1 MDSKHEQQARTANQ
15 SDDFKMK
22 TSTSASIILS
32 LAAVSLL
39 LAMPAQLGFESGFSN
54 GLNGGSA
61 NKLDAQLAQLG
72 IQDRIHFDDTDLLPG
87 ADRRWAFPM
96 LQAAQLAVGDR
107 MSFVLP
113 GGTSIAMALVERQ
126 LLDER
131 SIQFTFSDPAFGN
144 AAEITVREGIVR
156 GVVHATVGGRHFVWS
171 LVTATDA
178 NGLTGEYYDDLLDA
192 TNDTHESLTLG
203 FDANSKDR
211 GADGNGAGGSD
222 GGSAENSDGG
232 IAGGSNCQDSG
243 QIIDVLLA
251 YTPGFAA
258 LFAGDTAALQS
269 ALTGDI
275 GIASSSMANSNAVP
289 RFRIAG
295 FAPLPNPSTGTLAGD
310 LMCAKNDQGRGRS

>member
-1 MDSKHEQQARTANQ
+1 
-15 SDDFKMK
+15 MK

-61 NKLDAQLAQLG
+61 NKLDAQLAELG

-203 FDANSKDR
+203 FDANSK
-211 GADGNGAGGSD
+211 
-222 GGSAENSDGG
+222 EM
-232 IAGGSNCQDSG
+232 I
-243 QIIDVLLA
+243 VLFTRQL
-251 YTPGFAA
+251 PE
-258 LFAGDTAALQS
+258 LKERL
-269 ALTGDI
+269 I
-275 GIASSSMANSNAVP
+275 VP
-289 RFRIAG
+289 R
-295 FAPLPNPSTGTLAGD
+295 
-310 LMCAKNDQGRGRS
+310 K